1 MNNQNDKTGGKE
13 LSKCIWMK
21 SGLVDYKL
29 CDKNYYCD
37 NCLFDRVMRNCK
49 LPEYS
54 TKQGSFHND
63 PLRILNKIIDNIR
76 TEKYNENYSYL
87 CNGLVIKHMLTN
99 TFYLG
104 LSPIVYD
111 MLDNTTEII
120 DGMFSNYASYEQ
132 PLLEIAGEWGRV
144 LIKAPMNFFILEKFG
159 ASASDILKNKW
170 IAVIGLDER
179 DVDNICLTRH
189 QWESMRAGCLE
200 HLNIY
205 NGSSPDIGETYYDG
219 GNEIKY
225 LYQIIGKSAYYTL
238 LNKLFNNSTGE

>member
-1 MNNQNDKTGGKE
+1 MNKKNERTGSQE

-21 SGLVDYKL
+21 SGLVEYKL
-29 CDKNYYCD
+29 CDKNYYCED
-37 NCLFDRVMRNCK
+37 CLFDKVMRNCQF
-49 LPEYS
+49 PEYS
-54 TKQGSFHND
+54 TKQRSTHND
-63 PLRILNKIIDNIR
+63 PMRILNKITDNIC

-87 CNGLVIKHMLTN
+87 CNSLVVKHMLTN

-104 LSPIVYD
+104 LSPLVYD
-111 MLDNTTEII
+111 LLDNTTEII
-120 DGMFSNYASYEQ
+120 DGMSSNYASYGQ
-132 PLLEIAGEWGRV
+132 PLLEIAGEWGSV
-144 LIKAPMNFFILEKFG
+144 SIKAPMNFFILEKFG

-179 DVDNICLTRH
+179 NIDNICLTEN
-189 QWESMRAGCLE
+189 QWERIRTGCLE
-200 HLNIY
+200 LLSIY

-219 GNEIKY
+219 GKEIKY